1 MARSLIGRE
10 GAFFP
15 LLVRE
20 YRCVMTD
27 GGSRTVGNCVGSMLL
42 GRGAR
47 WPFHNEGIPLL
58 LALMLSTVEHV
69 IGAIARDSCSA
80 KGDLRG
86 SKTAV
91 RENSPFGPGSAAE
104 RRRPEMASQRWRNEL
119 ESCNARVTLSIS
131 NVDKSANSVPGH
143 VTGSDP
149 SSPAPLRNGVP
160 TGLHRNESTAGPI
173 DAAVAPHF

>member
-1 MARSLIGRE
+1 MVAREL
-10 GAFFP
+10 
-15 LLVRE
+15 
-20 YRCVMTD
+20 
-27 GGSRTVGNCVGSMLL
+27 NCVGSMLL

-47 WPFHNEGIPLL
+47 WPFRNEGIPLS

-91 RENSPFGPGSAAE
+91 RENSPFGPSSAAE

-131 NVDKSANSVPGH
+131 NVDKSANSVPYT
-143 VTGSDP
+143 VRGSDP
-149 SSPAPLRNGVP
+149 QGPAPPRIGVP
-160 TGLHRNESTAGPI
+160 TGVHRNAQTTGPI
-173 DAAVAPHF
+173 DATIAPHF